1 MKRLFWVGVGVAVTV
16 VAVRN
21 GRRVVEAYAPAGT
34 VDAVEGATRLTRA
47 LHAARD
53 DFRTGVAARE
63 AELLDALVGDVDV
76 DELRASAPRRKD
88 ELRAAFGGAPRGGDL
103 AGDLRARGWDDAP
116 THDPDDDGRA
126 PFF

>member
-16 VAVRN
+16 AAVRN
-21 GRRVVEAYAPAGT
+21 GRRLVETWAPAGT
-34 VDAVEGATRLTRA
+34 VETVEGVTRVSRA

-53 DFRTGVAARE
+53 DFRAGVAARE
-63 AELLDALVGDVDV
+63 AELLEALVGDADV
-76 DELRASAPRRKD
+76 DELRASAARRKD
-88 ELRAAFGGAPRGGDL
+88 ELRAAFGGASRRDDV

-116 THDPDDDGRA
+116 TQDPDDDHRA

>member
-16 VAVRN
+16 AVVRN
-21 GRRVVEAYAPAGT
+21 GRRVVETYAPAGT
-34 VDAVEGATRLTRA
+34 VDAVEGATRVSRA

-53 DFRTGVAARE
+53 DFRAGVAARE
-63 AELLDALVGDVDV
+63 AELLEALVGDVDV
-76 DELRASAPRRKD
+76 HALRASAPRRKD
-88 ELRAAFGGAPRGGDL
+88 ELRATFGGTPRGGDL

-116 THDPDDDGRA
+116 TQDPDDDGRA